1 MCRGE
6 RIFAHMRTNVEL
18 DDKLVEDLLAKTG
31 IKTKRELIDT
41 ALRDLQRR
49 LGIREIKSL
58 RGIVA
63 DGGWDPEYD
72 IAEGRRS

>member
-1 MCRGE
+1 
-6 RIFAHMRTNVEL
+6 MRTNVEL
-18 DDKLVEDLLAKTG
+18 DEALVNDLLSKTG

-41 ALRDLQRR
+41 ALRDLHRR

-72 IAEGRRS
+72 IAEGRKS

>member
-1 MCRGE
+1 M
-6 RIFAHMRTNVEL
+6 L
-18 DDKLVEDLLAKTG
+18 
-31 IKTKRELIDT
+31 KRELIDT

>member
-1 MCRGE
+1 
-6 RIFAHMRTNVEL
+6 MRTNVEL